1 MSVFDG
7 EAFAFFSASPC
18 CAIIS
23 QILAR
28 VLIERPLRLKYDT
41 ASLPWIRRQ
50 QRWHVIR
57 GCRQRPQVGS
67 RRRFMRT
74 ASVIFNSTGM
84 RASSQ
89 ISRKQK
95 RVSMRLSMV
104 LSKSLSAVQ
113 QQRRCHPHFRR
124 VRVSLQE
131 YVPSITPFRSL
142 SASAKH
148 MATTSAGMPITR
160 TGGRGAIRR
169 GRGGS
174 SIVVCRPIRP
184 ELTPPPS
191 PEHTRRIPPATEASH
206 GPRATRAASCF
217 FNHRINRMQGVFLL
231 HRSAAPA
238 VLQLVEW
245 SDAHHLQ

>member
-1 MSVFDG
+1 MPRLRCLGYDGNSDGMSSEVVVRG
-7 EAFAFFSASPC
+7 RKWAAGVGSCVQQASFSIAQAC
-18 CAIIS
+18 G
-23 QILAR
+23 
-28 VLIERPLRLKYDT
+28 LRLKSRENKSVYRCV
-41 ASLPWIRRQ
+41 S
-50 QRWHVIR
+50 RW
-57 GCRQRPQVGS
+57 CCP
-67 RRRFMRT
+67 
-74 ASVIFNSTGM
+74 
-84 RASSQ
+84 RASRQCS
-89 ISRKQK
+89 SSC
-95 RVSMRLSMV
+95 V
-104 LSKSLSAVQ
+104 
-113 QQRRCHPHFRR
+113 QRRCHPHFRR

-191 PEHTRRIPPATEASH
+191 PEHTRRIPRPATEASH

-217 FNHRINRMQGVFLL
+217 FNHRINRMQGVFLS

-238 VLQLVEW
+238 VLQPVEW
-245 SDAHHLQ
+245 SDARHLQ